1 MVENELKLKEGVEYL
16 GIPEKN
22 FRNYL
27 FTSEEIKHFKKS
39 GKWFVKKSD
48 LDAWKKLKEE
58 RTIILNLKEYEKCF
72 EFAIEVV
79 YGGSALFGIRGQRSE
94 MQAVDNWILGI
105 LAEYALKR
113 FLKEK
118 FNFDIVLD
126 EEVHPGTITPKDIVG
141 IIEKGKKREP
151 KIFVGVKGSK
161 LKNCFLIAD
170 EFPLP
175 GRGAEIYVFAR
186 VDLPSDHLF
195 RILREH
201 SFFKNA
207 KDFLESHDNFRKIG
221 ELKEVPVWICGYV
234 ESKNLEKTKEI
245 PGQEFEDY
253 RYVKSVA
260 NMKNSDNDW
269 KIFVRML

>member
-1 MVENELKLKEGVEYL
+1 MEKTELTIKEAVEYL

-27 FTSEEIKHFKKS
+27 FVSKEIITFKKN
-39 GKWFVKKSD
+39 GRWFIKKSD
-48 LDAWKKLKEE
+48 LDSWKNLKEE
-58 RTIILNLKEYEKCF
+58 RTIILSLKDYEKCF

-105 LAEYALKR
+105 LAEYALKN

-118 FNFDIVLD
+118 FNFEIVLD

-141 IIEKGKKREP
+141 VIDKGKKREP

-161 LKNCFLIAD
+161 LKNGFLIAD

-175 GRGAEIYVFAR
+175 GRGAEVYVFAR

-207 KDFLESHDNFRKIG
+207 KDFLESHEGFRKIG
-221 ELKEVPVWICGYV
+221 ELKDVPVWICGYV
-234 ESKNLEKTKEI
+234 ESKNLEKTKQI
-245 PGQEFEDY
+245 PGQIFEDY

-260 NMKNSDNDW
+260 DMKNSNDDW
-269 KIFVRML
+269 KRFIEML